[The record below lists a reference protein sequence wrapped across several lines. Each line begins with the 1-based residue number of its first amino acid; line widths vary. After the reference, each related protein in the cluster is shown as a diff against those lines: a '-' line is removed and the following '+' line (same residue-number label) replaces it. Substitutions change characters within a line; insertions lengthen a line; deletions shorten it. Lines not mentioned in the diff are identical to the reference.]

1 MERKS
6 IILATTIGILS
17 LNTQVLAK
25 GTRDIYINNQKA
37 IPKEQV
43 EVLNNHN
50 LISITDLAEK
60 LNLKYEKDIINNHP
74 RTNGRVVTYELTT
87 PDNKIQLRF
96 TPQFK
101 IIGKQVS
108 EGKYDVYSE
117 KDFTQFKEKDGKLY
131 INLQVVENDLKIPVT
146 YTQQGINIGN
156 SDLKD
161 ILNSKEQYPYMT
173 KDELIEYMKTTRR
186 KTLDDFDDIET
197 ILKQVNTTLKTI
209 PLQGKTDKQKLKLI
223 AEKVVAQVDYDY
235 IAYKNSKEYPEAY
248 AITGVV
254 NNKKVTCSGY
264 AEYYYLLCRAAGLDV
279 KIVKGKVGNGD
290 HAWNVIYDNGKRYNI
305 DVTFMDG
312 KKVDYRYFYKT
323 DQEFKKLNHTLDY
336 EY

>member
-1 MERKS
+1 MEIKS

-60 LNLKYEKDIINNHP
+60 LNLKYEKDVINNHP

-87 PDNKIQLRF
+87 SDNKIQLRF

-235 IAYKNSKEYPEAY
+235 KAYKNSKDYPEAY
-248 AITGVV
+248 AIKGVI

-264 AEYYYLLCRAAGLDV
+264 AEYYYLLSKAAGLDV
-279 KIVKGKVGNGD
+279 KIVKGKVGNGA
-290 HAWNVIYDNGKRYNI
+290 HSWNVIYDNGKRYNI

-323 DQEFKKLNHTLDY
+323 DQQFKNLNHTIEY

>member
-323 DQEFKKLNHTLDY
+323 DQEFKNLNHTLDY

>member
-1 MERKS
+1 MNRKS

-25 GTRDIYINNQKA
+25 GTKDIYINNQKA

-43 EVLNNHN
+43 EVLNKHN
-50 LISITDLAEK
+50 LIAITDLAEK
-60 LNLKYEKDIINNHP
+60 LNLTYEEDVVNNHP
-74 RTNGRVVTYELTT
+74 ITNDRVVTYDITT
-87 PDNKIQLRF
+87 PDKKITLSF
-96 TPQFK
+96 TPRLK
-101 IIGKQVS
+101 VMGKQEV
-108 EGKYDVYSE
+108 EGKYIVYSE
-117 KDFTQFKEKDGKLY
+117 KDFTQFKEKNGKLY

-146 YTQQGINIGN
+146 HTKRGINIGN
-156 SDLKD
+156 TEEKD
-161 ILNSKEQYPYMT
+161 ILNNKEKYPYLT
-173 KDELIEYMKTTRR
+173 KDELLEYMKTTSR

-197 ILKQVNTTLKTI
+197 ILNQVNSTLKTI

-235 IAYKNSKEYPEAY
+235 AAYKNSKDYPEAY

-264 AEYYYLLCRAAGLDV
+264 AEYYYLLCKAAGLDV
-279 KIVKGKVGNGD
+279 KIISGKVGNGG
-290 HAWNVIYDNGKRYNI
+290 HAWNAIYDNEKRYNI

-312 KKVDYRYFYKT
+312 KKIDYRYFYKT
-323 DQEFKKLNHTLDY
+323 DQEFKKLNHTLEY